1 MKLMELMGL
10 IPAASIA
17 EQASPG
23 PVAPPWTCQVRGPEI
38 LPRTRG
44 AALDLPGTGTG
55 NPAPEPPEKTINSI
69 NFIKR
74 LFWVEVVFESPENGL
89 QAELRPLG
97 LPRCRSKSRKMGLLY
112 IRSAN

>member
-55 NPAPEPPEKTINSI
+55 NPAPDPPGKNHQFHQFHQAALLGRSRVREP
-69 NFIKR
+69 
-74 LFWVEVVFESPENGL
+74 
-89 QAELRPLG
+89 
-97 LPRCRSKSRKMGLLY
+97 
-112 IRSAN
+112 

>member
-44 AALDLPGTGTG
+44 AALDCQVRGPEILPRT
-55 NPAPEPPEKTINSI
+55 PPEKTI